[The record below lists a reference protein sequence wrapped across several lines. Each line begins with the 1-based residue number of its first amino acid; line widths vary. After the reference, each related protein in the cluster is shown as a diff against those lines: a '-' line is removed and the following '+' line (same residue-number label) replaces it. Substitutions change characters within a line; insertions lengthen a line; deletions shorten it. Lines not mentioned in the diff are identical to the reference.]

1 MSVKVNGG
9 MVAKNIVKVT
19 NAKALAMKVA
29 AMLNGKP
36 KSKALIT
43 RERKEDEA
51 YSKKRADL
59 GLVEQ
64 HITKAALAVNSA
76 KANQAKPAKVAKVA
90 KPVKDARALYDYRQL
105 FKTSHGKAIA
115 SEWAKTQHSKTAVVK
130 ALKLNSILT
139 TYVLHTLNLTTT
151 KDKHIL
157 MLVEADKQFVKGSK
171 APAKA
176 KANGAA
182 VAAA

>member
-29 AMLNGKP
+29 AMLNGKL
-36 KSKALIT
+36 KSKALIA
-43 RERKEDEA
+43 RERKEVESLARFNEA
-51 YSKKRADL
+51 NSKKRDDL
-59 GLVEQ
+59 GLQHQ
-64 HITKAALAVNSA
+64 HITKAAPAVNSV
-76 KANQAKPAKVAKVA
+76 KAKVVKVA
-90 KPVKDARALYDYRQL
+90 VVKVKDARVLYDHRQL

-115 SEWAKTQHSKTAVVK
+115 AEWAKTQHSKTAVVK

-176 KANGAA
+176 KAN
-182 VAAA
+182 